1 MKHAHAG
8 KVTEFHWARGRLF
21 DYHIAVVLYQMCL
34 EEPVATVTKA
44 SLLIHAC
51 MHDTSL
57 QRSYAGSV
65 TSHMLW
71 VLV

>member
-34 EEPVATVTKA
+34 EEPVATVTKV
-44 SLLIHAC
+44 SLLLHAC
-51 MHDTSL
+51 MH
-57 QRSYAGSV
+57 A
-65 TSHMLW
+65 
-71 VLV
+71 